1 LNTLSGNKRD
11 FDRYIVSACLI
22 GLKTRYDGRSCFND
36 SVKKLVLDGVAIPVC
51 PEQLAGLPTPRSP
64 AEIVGGTGYDVL
76 LKKARVI
83 NREGT
88 DLTEKFIDGARQTLN
103 LAQIFRASK
112 AVLKTKSPSCGCGL
126 IYDGTFSGNLVE
138 GDGVTAALLKQEG
151 IEVFTEEEIK

>member
-1 LNTLSGNKRD
+1 LEILGGSKKN
-11 FDRYIVSACLI
+11 FDRYIVSACLV

-36 SVKKLVLDGVAIPVC
+36 SVKKLVLDGLAIPVC

-76 LKKARVI
+76 LQKARVI
-83 NREGT
+83 NQEGV
-88 DLTEKFIDGARQTLN
+88 DLTEKFINGAWQTLN
-103 LAQIFRASK
+103 LAQIFKATK

-126 IYDGTFSGNLVE
+126 IYDGTFSGSLVK
-138 GDGVTAALLKQEG
+138 GDGVTAALLKREG